1 LLTGSENFAYDI
13 SAIVTRSSINIPDIG
28 YNKEMSYAPQIE
40 LILISSTETKLP
52 ALVRIVSGSIRN
64 VKTLKTSVKDIG

>member
-13 SAIVTRSSINIPDIG
+13 SAIVTRSSINISDIG

-52 ALVRIVSGSIRN
+52 ALVRIVPGSIRDVEN
-64 VKTLKTSVKDIG
+64 SQDKC